1 MFISTQAWIFRWK
14 TIFHSF
20 IFSLSFQSKT
30 SWIAHIWS
38 SIRDSSIFTMF
49 QNSPKMSHFMH
60 FFVLWKVLNY
70 SIHFMWEM
78 TFKKPR
84 LIEGSSSSL
93 CGQNLEGLIVV
104 GSNPGSS
111 KKGKTWRTT
120 KIPGIHWD
128 VKVAWASVR
137 GSDFWLP
144 QTPVAIVH
152 LSWRVVFSDWNN
164 AKHWFGHFH
173 YWSCFLLTIIH
184 HDLR

>member
-1 MFISTQAWIFRWK
+1 
-14 TIFHSF
+14 
-20 IFSLSFQSKT
+20 
-30 SWIAHIWS
+30 
-38 SIRDSSIFTMF
+38 
-49 QNSPKMSHFMH
+49 
-60 FFVLWKVLNY
+60 
-70 SIHFMWEM
+70 MWEM

-173 YWSCFLLTIIH
+173 YYTTEAAFCWQSSIMICGRIEMRHVSTHPSATYQWS
-184 HDLR
+184 RES